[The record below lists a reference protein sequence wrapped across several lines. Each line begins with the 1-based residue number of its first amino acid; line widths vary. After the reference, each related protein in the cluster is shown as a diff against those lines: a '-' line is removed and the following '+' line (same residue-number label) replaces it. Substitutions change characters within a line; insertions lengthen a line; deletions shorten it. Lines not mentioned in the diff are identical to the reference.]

1 MSTGCNIELFRKQA
15 ENNLICKFSFFW
27 REVANFYNNY
37 LFHNVVS
44 FIFIIYRAVHIR
56 LPSRRNGVSTMN
68 FGIMNISLVRY
79 QKSAI
84 LLTTW
89 QSLKRITVYINIRPI
104 MLGATLELY
113 SRILGLELFLTSED
127 VLELFFAFVK
137 CLLFI
142 LAFLCS
148 IFQFSSAA

>member
-1 MSTGCNIELFRKQA
+1 
-15 ENNLICKFSFFW
+15 
-27 REVANFYNNY
+27 
-37 LFHNVVS
+37 
-44 FIFIIYRAVHIR
+44 
-56 LPSRRNGVSTMN
+56 
-68 FGIMNISLVRY
+68 
-79 QKSAI
+79 
-84 LLTTW
+84 
-89 QSLKRITVYINIRPI
+89 